1 MASARGGYTD
11 VCTMPNLNP
20 VPDSYENLKLQ
31 LDAIKEKAQIGVH
44 PYGSITVEQKGEAL
58 AALDEM
64 ADYCVA
70 FSDDGRGVQSEALME
85 EAKKTAYET
94 MMKCY
99 DRNIYDWG
107 TIKNRVRD
115 DVSKLMYERTK
126 RSPMILPILMEI

>member
-1 MASARGGYTD
+1 MAIEGKE
-11 VCTMPNLNP
+11 L
-20 VPDSYENLKLQ
+20 E
-31 LDAIKEKAQIGVH
+31 KEKLILKKVTKLLNQDIDELKQDV
-44 PYGSITVEQKGEAL
+44 KLGEDDL
-58 AALDEM
+58 LE
-64 ADYCVA
+64 
-70 FSDDGRGVQSEALME
+70 FKKLTWSDVSMYNDGDVIQAKELTAKKELE

>member
-1 MASARGGYTD
+1 MNVVILRW
-11 VCTMPNLNP
+11 NP
-20 VPDSYENLKLQ
+20 EISSYSMDSFKN
-31 LDAIKEKAQIGVH
+31 A
-44 PYGSITVEQKGEAL
+44 
-58 AALDEM
+58 
-64 ADYCVA
+64 
-70 FSDDGRGVQSEALME
+70 ME
-85 EAKKTAYET
+85 EAKNTAYET